1 MSTKSFRKYHS
12 MELQASPP
20 PPYQSPTALRVFKK
34 SYSFEFPTSPQPPTI
49 RPEDQIIH
57 HPSHQ
62 QHPLV
67 RLTTTLPNL
76 FTCSGCKDYG
86 AGKRFACQQCDF
98 QLHEFCA
105 LSPPSLDNHPLHPQH
120 LLLFNPKSKQGA
132 KCDICNKPTKGFA
145 FCCSAAAC
153 SFQMHPCC
161 AMFSSE
167 MKFSVHPHSLKLIST
182 SGGGDPAGFVCSECK
197 RKRSGWVFRCTV
209 CDYHLHAVCA
219 KDMINGLQ
227 ANGIKAP
234 VKPNKLASAV
244 RIASMVITQ
253 FIGGLVQGIGEG
265 LGQAILQDAMR
276 GRRFVSIRRR
286 AA

>member
-34 SYSFEFPTSPQPPTI
+34 SYSFEFPTSPQPPII
-49 RPEDQIIH
+49 RPEDQILH

-120 LLLFNPKSKQGA
+120 LLLFNPKSKQVLFQGQNVIFVTSRPKA
-132 KCDICNKPTKGFA
+132 LH
-145 FCCSAAAC
+145 SAAVPLPVVSRCILAVQC
-153 SFQMHPCC
+153 FL
-161 AMFSSE
+161 
-167 MKFSVHPHSLKLIST
+167 LK
-182 SGGGDPAGFVCSECK
+182 
-197 RKRSGWVFRCTV
+197 
-209 CDYHLHAVCA
+209 
-219 KDMINGLQ
+219 
-227 ANGIKAP
+227 
-234 VKPNKLASAV
+234 
-244 RIASMVITQ
+244 
-253 FIGGLVQGIGEG
+253 
-265 LGQAILQDAMR
+265 
-276 GRRFVSIRRR
+276 
-286 AA
+286 